1 MRLIYFADIRL
12 PLERANGIQTMET
25 CHALAERGHD
35 VWLIG
40 RPDTQTPQRDPYA
53 YYGLSRHPRFVTELA
68 PVKGP
73 QFARRIGY
81 LAFALGRA
89 IGRDKP
95 DVLFTRDLGVAAM
108 LARIPRK
115 LRPPFVYES
124 HGYAPEVSQE
134 LPRLIATART
144 PGPAKLK
151 RLTEREALVWRTAEG
166 YVTITRA
173 LAGRLTSLL
182 GSRQNLDVIPDGV
195 RLDPHRSWTPPA
207 ADPIVAYAGHLYA
220 WKGVDVLLDALAR
233 LPAMRGLIV
242 GGHDAEPDLE
252 RVRQRARELGIVDRV
267 EFTGLVAPASVAGHL
282 ARARILVLPNL
293 PTTISTHFTS
303 PLKLFEYMAA
313 GRPVVAS
320 DLPAIR
326 EVLRD
331 GENALLVEAGNAEAL
346 AAAIARLAADPALGE
361 RLARTAFDEAGRF
374 GWDTRAAMLE
384 AVLQRAQTA

>member
-35 VWLIG
+35 VWLIA
-40 RPDTQTPQRDPYA
+40 RPDTHTPQRDPYA

-95 DVLFTRDLGVAAM
+95 DVLFTRDLGVAAL
-108 LARIPRK
+108 LARLPRG

-124 HGYAPEVSQE
+124 HGYAPEVAAE
-134 LPRLIATART
+134 LPRLIATARE
-144 PGPAKLK
+144 PSRAKLK
-151 RLTEREALVWRTAEG
+151 RLEAREALVWREAEG

-173 LAGRLTSLL
+173 LADRLLGAL
-182 GSRQNLDVIPDGV
+182 GSRDNLAVVPDGV
-195 RLDPHRSWTPPA
+195 RLDAQRSWTPP
-207 ADPIVAYAGHLYA
+207 PPQPLVGYAGHLYA
-220 WKGVDVLLDALAR
+220 WKGVDVLLEAIAR
-233 LPAMRGLIV
+233 VPGVRGLIV
-242 GGHDAEPDLE
+242 GGQEAEPDLA
-252 RVRQRARELGIVDRV
+252 RVRSRAHDLGIMDRV
-267 EFTGLVAPASVAGHL
+267 EFTGLVTPGAVPGFL
-282 ARARILVLPNL
+282 ARAQMLVLPNL
-293 PTTISTHFTS
+293 PSTTSSHFTS

-313 GRPVVAS
+313 GRPIIAS
-320 DLPAIR
+320 NLPALR

-331 GENALLVEAGNAEAL
+331 GENALLVEAGDAGAL
-346 AAAIARLAADPALGE
+346 AGAIQTLAANPERGARLGRA
-361 RLARTAFDEAGRF
+361 AFDEAQAF
-374 GWDTRAAMLE
+374 SWDRRAALLE
-384 AVLQRAQTA
+384 PVLQRAQSA